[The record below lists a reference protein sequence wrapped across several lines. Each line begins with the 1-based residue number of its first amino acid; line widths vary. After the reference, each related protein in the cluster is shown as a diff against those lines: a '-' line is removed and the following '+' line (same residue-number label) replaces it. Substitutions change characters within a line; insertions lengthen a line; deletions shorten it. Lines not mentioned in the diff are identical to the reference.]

1 MRYREHPYIQVLK
14 EQLGARQ
21 VGRREFLRTATLLG
35 LSASA
40 AYGIAGKITGEP
52 FVASAATQMPKG
64 GTLRIAMP
72 IQEIAHPHGQAW
84 PQTSNIV
91 RQVAEYL
98 TKTDQHN
105 VTHPYLLERW
115 EPSEDLRTWTLQLR
129 KGIKWRK
136 GRDFT
141 ADDVVWNLK
150 HVLDPNTGSSVLGLM
165 KSYMLKDIDTGKK
178 DAKGKPVIT
187 TELWDANAIE
197 KLDDHTIRLNAQVP
211 QLAIPEHLFHYP
223 LYMLDPEENGTFG
236 VGSNGTGPFELVE
249 HEVKRRSTLKAQKHY
264 WGEGPYLDTLQFVD
278 LGEDPAANLA
288 ALSTKQVDG
297 LYQAE
302 LSLVTTLRALKHVIM
317 YQVPTAQTA
326 IVRMMVTQK
335 PFDDPRVRQ
344 ALRFATNPEDIRKI
358 SLGDLGLA
366 AEHHHVSPV
375 EPDYAG
381 LPAFK
386 HDVEKAKQLLAE
398 AGYAN
403 GIDLELV
410 CPNSPQWQSISIQ
423 ALVQQWKGA
432 GIRTKISIVPAAE
445 YWNVW
450 DKIPLGS
457 TLWEHRPL
465 GVMLLA
471 LAYRTGVPWNET
483 HFSNSDFDRL
493 LTEAEGI
500 LDTEKRREVMAKLEK
515 ILQDDGPLVQPFW
528 NSMVTFYDKR
538 VKGFRPHPTTYIFG
552 NELAIES

>member
-1 MRYREHPYIQVLK
+1 MLYQEHPYVRTLI

-21 VGRREFLRTATLLG
+21 IGRREFLRTATLLG

-40 AYGIAGKITGEP
+40 AYSIAGSP
-52 FVASAATQMPKG
+52 PVASADANMPKG
-64 GTLRIAMP
+64 GRVRIAMP
-72 IQEIAHPHGQAW
+72 IQDVAHPHGQAW

-115 EPSEDLRTWTLQLR
+115 EPSADLRTWTLRLR

-136 GRDFT
+136 GRDFS

-165 KSYMLKDIDTGKK
+165 KSYMTKDVDTGRKN
-178 DAKGKPVIT
+178 ANGNPVIT

-197 KLDDHTIRLNAQVP
+197 KLDDHTVRLNARVP
-211 QLAIPEHLFHYP
+211 QVAVPEHLFHYP
-223 LYMLDPEENGTFG
+223 FYMLDPEENGTFG
-236 VGSNGTGPFELVE
+236 VGSNGTGAFELVE
-249 HEVKRRSTLKAQKHY
+249 HEVKRVSTLKAAKNY
-264 WGEGPYLDTLQFVD
+264 WGKGPYLNTLQFVD
-278 LGEDPAANLA
+278 LGEDPAAHLA
-288 ALSTKQVDG
+288 ALSTNQVDG
-297 LYQAE
+297 LYEAE

-326 IVRMMVTQK
+326 ILRMMVTKK

-344 ALRFATNPEDIRKI
+344 ALRFATDCEAIRKI
-358 SLGDLGLA
+358 SLGELGLA

-375 EPDYAG
+375 QPDYAG
-381 LPAFK
+381 LPTFK
-386 HDVEKAKQLLAE
+386 HDVERAKQLLVE
-398 AGYAN
+398 AGHAN
-403 GIDLELV
+403 GIDLEIV
-410 CPNSPQWQSISIQ
+410 CPNSPKWQSISIQ
-423 ALVQQWKGA
+423 TIAQQWKDA
-432 GIRTKISIVPAAE
+432 GIDVKISIVPVAE

-450 DKIPLGS
+450 DKVSLGS

-471 LAYRTGVPWNET
+471 LAYRTGVTWNET
-483 HFSNSDFDRL
+483 HYSNADFDRL

-500 LDTEKRREVMAKLEK
+500 PDTEKRRAVMAKLEK
-515 ILQDDGPLVQPFW
+515 ILQDDGPIVQPFW